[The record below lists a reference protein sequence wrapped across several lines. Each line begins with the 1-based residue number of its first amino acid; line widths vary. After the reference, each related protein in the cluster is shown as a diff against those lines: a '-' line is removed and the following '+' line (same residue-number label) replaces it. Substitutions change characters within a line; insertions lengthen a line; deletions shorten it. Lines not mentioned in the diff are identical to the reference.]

1 MSTPPGYS
9 RVQIVLH
16 WIVALLIAQQFL
28 FKDAIS
34 NAWDAARAGMET
46 SFDPLVA
53 AHIVGGALVM
63 VFALWRLMIKARR
76 GAPAAAGDSAVQR
89 ALARVTHAG
98 FYLLMIL
105 MPASGAAAWFGGVEA
120 AASVHSLLKVVL
132 LALVALHVVGALYH
146 HFVLKDGLLHRMRR
160 AET

>member
-1 MSTPPGYS
+1 MSTPSGYS
-9 RVQIVLH
+9 RVQIMLH

-34 NAWDAARAGMET
+34 NAWDAARAGTET

-63 VFALWRLMIKARR
+63 VFALWRLTIKARR
-76 GAPAAAGDSAVQR
+76 GAPAAVGDSAVQR